1 MLAPKKLWTMVGVQ
15 DRQRWKTV
23 RGHVHA
29 IVVCRRVF
37 CIVLFED
44 FQWHRFEIKRNARKE
59 ARRIGTSKKLYPEGE
74 WKSGERE
81 RDCDLSQILSVAWR
95 CGSVHYR
102 SLLPFFSSALQFG
115 SAVRRSC
122 DPGERLR
129 LFEVRKVIEN
139 KQGVQQEDYL
149 QSELDRPEELL
160 NAVAECAGRVRW
172 PSANQCAR
180 ERWPLFAI
188 RLWSL
193 QSSQSR
199 GSRGN
204 VAKEM
209 TRASR
214 PARRHSLL
222 RQ

>member
-1 MLAPKKLWTMVGVQ
+1 MFCLKISSGIDSKSNETHAKKLAESEQARSFILKVNGSPE
-15 DRQRWKTV
+15 
-23 RGHVHA
+23 RGREIA
-29 IVVCRRVF
+29 ISRRY
-37 CIVLFED
+37 CQSPGDAGASIIV
-44 FQWHRFEIKRNARKE
+44 
-59 ARRIGTSKKLYPEGE
+59 P
-74 WKSGERE
+74 
-81 RDCDLSQILSVAWR
+81 C
-95 CGSVHYR
+95 YR
-102 SLLPFFSSALQFG
+102 SSARLSSSALQFG